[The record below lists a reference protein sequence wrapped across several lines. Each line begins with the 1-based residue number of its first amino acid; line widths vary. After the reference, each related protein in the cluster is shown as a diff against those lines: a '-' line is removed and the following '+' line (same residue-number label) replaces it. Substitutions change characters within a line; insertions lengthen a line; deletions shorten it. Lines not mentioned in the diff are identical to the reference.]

1 MCWLG
6 TFVFGANA
14 IGLTLYAGQLAL
26 GLNPEAMDSPDIK
39 RKDDVPSK
47 EDDREQWG
55 AVWYKHD
62 VIIEFYYGMY

>member
-39 RKDDVPSK
+39 GKDDVPSK
-47 EDDREQWG
+47 EEDREQ
-55 AVWYKHD
+55 
-62 VIIEFYYGMY
+62 